1 MTPRR
6 LIPYVVIFFI
16 LAGTYVGLRWHQE
29 NQAARQ
35 EWAKKV
41 FHLKETDI
49 RDLALVRG
57 KDEIRLVKKDKLW
70 YLTAPLNTKADQTI
84 VDSMLT
90 TLARLR
96 KERDLG
102 VEKDLKPFG
111 LDKPLLVI
119 KFTAKGQPHHLTIG
133 AKVPGGESY
142 YVLKDQDPH
151 LLTITVGSKDSLD
164 RQLLALRDK
173 TLLAF
178 VSTEV
183 KGLKIKT
190 SKTTADLEKAGPQ
203 TWRWVGRSHFRVRG
217 DRVEKFIRDLQLVRA
232 QNFLNEP
239 PGNLAAL
246 GLVPGRQTE
255 ITVVTPAGDQTL
267 FLGAKKGNAVYA
279 RKGTAGPVV
288 LVDAGFPD
296 KINQTLASLED
307 RRLWRGAIADVQQ
320 IVWGPPGK
328 TWTARKDKDTWKITG
343 PNQTK
348 TQQPSVRLEMALW
361 DFQRLEGTPIKA
373 QVGPPAGSP
382 GFVLKLLGPSGKP
395 LLHLEEVGTV
405 GKGTLKVTTRIGEK
419 TNNEMVLVPLA
430 KFHQWQDEMQRLTAT
445 AGKAKEH
452 EKKTKSGA

>member
-6 LIPYVVIFFI
+6 LIPYVVIFLI

-29 NQAARQ
+29 NQAARKEQ
-35 EWAKKV
+35 AQKV

-49 RDLALVRG
+49 SNLALVRG

-111 LDKPLLVI
+111 VAKPLLVV

-133 AKVPGGESY
+133 AKVPGGGSY

-151 LLTITVGSKDSLD
+151 LLMISKGSKDSLD
-164 RQLLALRDK
+164 RQLVALRDK

-178 VSTEV
+178 VSSEV
-183 KGLKIKT
+183 KALEIKT
-190 SKTTADLEKAGPQ
+190 GQTSADLEKTGPQ
-203 TWRWVGRSHFRVRG
+203 TWRWVGRPHFRVRG

-232 QNFLNEP
+232 RNFLKEP

-246 GLVPGRQTE
+246 GLIPGRQTE
-255 ITVVTPAGDQTL
+255 ITVLTSGGQQTL
-267 FLGAKKGNAVYA
+267 CLGAKTGNEVYA
-279 RKGTAGPVV
+279 RKGKAGPVV
-288 LVDAGFPD
+288 LVDAGFPANIG
-296 KINQTLASLED
+296 KTLASLED
-307 RRLWRGAIADVQQ
+307 RRLWRGAIPEVHQ
-320 IVWGPPGK
+320 IVWGPPGQ
-328 TWTARKDKDTWKITG
+328 TWTARKDKDLWKITG
-343 PNQTK
+343 PHQAR

-361 DFQRLEGTPIKA
+361 DFQRLEATPVKA
-373 QVGPPAGSP
+373 PAGPPAGSP
-382 GFVLKLLGPSGKP
+382 AFVLDLLGPAGQP
-395 LLHLEEVGTV
+395 LLHLEELGTV
-405 GKGTLKVTTRIGEK
+405 GKGTVKIATRVGK
-419 TNNEMVLVPLA
+419 NTNTAMALVPLA
-430 KFHQWQDEMQRLTAT
+430 KFRQWQDEMHRLTA
-445 AGKAKEH
+445 AAEKAKEPG
-452 EKKTKSGA
+452 KKSGSGA